1 MPKTKEEIY
10 DEEISPLMAQ
20 VIACC
25 KKHKIAFVAT
35 YSLSSPDDEGL
46 QCTSALLEDDCEPPK
61 TYMEVIQ
68 TIYGRARNPLMITTR
83 DGAGNVTR
91 MDAVL

>member
-1 MPKTKEEIY
+1 MPTKEEIY
-10 DEEISPLMAQ
+10 DQEISPLMAQ

-25 KKHKIAFVAT
+25 KEHKIAFVAT

-46 QCTSALLEDDCEPPK
+46 QCTSALLEKDCEPPE
-61 TYMEVIQ
+61 TYLEAMR
-68 TIYGRARNPLMITTR
+68 TLYGRARNPLMITTR
-83 DGAGNVTR
+83 DADGNVTR